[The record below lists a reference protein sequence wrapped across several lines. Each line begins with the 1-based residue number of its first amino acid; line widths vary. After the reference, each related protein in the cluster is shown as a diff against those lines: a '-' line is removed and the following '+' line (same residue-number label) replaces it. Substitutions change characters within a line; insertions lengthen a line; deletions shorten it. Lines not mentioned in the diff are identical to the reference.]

1 MLETRETISQRWHT
15 TKIMQYSFPE
25 HWLKY
30 HHLLDPKEASEKE
43 VLEITEFESLGL
55 SLGTAMSDIKPMEIH
70 EI

>member
-1 MLETRETISQRWHT
+1 MTYISEQ
-15 TKIMQYSFPE
+15 
-25 HWLKY
+25 HWSTY
-30 HHLLDPKEASEKE
+30 YHLLDPKEASENE

>member
-43 VLEITEFESLGL
+43 ALEYIQFESLGI
-55 SLGTAMSDIKPMEIH
+55 SLGDPMPVTKPTEDYEI
-70 EI
+70 